1 MLIITYPE
9 PSFRVKKEGDK
20 DYIFDN
26 IRKKWLLL
34 TPEEW
39 VRQNF
44 VQYLVQVKKY
54 PVTLVALEKMILL
67 GELKKRFDI
76 LVYDQQHQP
85 WMMIECKSP
94 TVNLDDTVLHQL
106 LRYHITVPAGLLVIT
121 NGEYSY
127 AWEKRE
133 GQLQM
138 LDALPEWNGGR

>member
-1 MLIITYPE
+1 MLTIEYPE
-9 PSFRVKKEGDK
+9 PAFRIKKQDDK
-20 DYIFDN
+20 DFIFDP

-54 PVTLVALEKMILL
+54 PVTLIALEKMIML

-76 LVYDQQHQP
+76 LIYDTQHRP

-94 TVNLDDTVLHQL
+94 SVNLDEAVLHQL
-106 LRYHITVPAGLLVIT
+106 LRYHISVPTGWLVIT
-121 NGEYSY
+121 NGAYSY
-127 AWEKRE
+127 GWEKRE
-133 GQLQM
+133 GELFGVEG
-138 LDALPEWNGGR
+138 LPEWGKE

>member
-1 MLIITYPE
+1 MLTITYPE
-9 PSFRVKKEGDK
+9 PSFRVKKQGDK
-20 DYIFDN
+20 DFIFDT

-44 VQYLVQVKKY
+44 VQYLVQVKGY

-76 LVYDQQHQP
+76 LVYDRQHRP

-94 TVNLDDTVLHQL
+94 SVSLDDAVLHQL
-106 LRYHITVPAGLLVIT
+106 LRYHISVPAGLLVIT

-133 GQLQM
+133 GQLEM
-138 LDALPEWNGGR
+138 LDALPEWKV

>member
-94 TVNLDDTVLHQL
+94 SVSLDDAVLHQL

-138 LDALPEWNGGR
+138 LDALPEWKL

>member
-1 MLIITYPE
+1 MLTITYPE
-9 PSFRVKKEGDK
+9 PSFRVKKQGEK
-20 DYIFDN
+20 DFIFDT

-76 LVYDQQHQP
+76 LVYDQRHQP

-94 TVNLDDTVLHQL
+94 AISLDDGVLHQL
-106 LRYHITVPAGLLVIT
+106 LRYHISVPAGLLVIT

-138 LDALPEWNGGR
+138 IDALPEWKL

>member
-1 MLIITYPE
+1 MLIIDYPE
-9 PSFRVKKEGDK
+9 PSFRIKKQDDK
-20 DYIFDN
+20 DFIFDA

-54 PVTLVALEKMILL
+54 PVSLVSLEKMILL

-76 LVYDQQHQP
+76 LVYDQHHRP
-85 WMMIECKSP
+85 WMMVECKSP
-94 TVNLDDTVLHQL
+94 SVSLDDAVLHQL
-106 LRYHITVPAGLLVIT
+106 LRYHISVPAGLLVIT

-133 GQLQM
+133 GRLQM
-138 LDALPEWNGGR
+138 INALPEWEL

>member
-94 TVNLDDTVLHQL
+94 SVNLDNAVLHQL

>member
-1 MLIITYPE
+1 MLIIHYPE
-9 PSFRVKKEGDK
+9 PSFRIKKQGDK
-20 DYIFDN
+20 DFIFDA

-44 VQYLVQVKKY
+44 IQYLVQVKKY
-54 PVTLVALEKMILL
+54 PVALVALEKMILL

-76 LVYDQQHQP
+76 LIYDQQHRP

-94 TVNLDDTVLHQL
+94 SVSLDDTVLHQL
-106 LRYHITVPAGLLVIT
+106 LRYHISVPAGLLVIT

-127 AWEKRE
+127 AWEKKE

-138 LDALPEWNGGR
+138 INALPEWNSE

>member
-1 MLIITYPE
+1 MLVISYPE
-9 PSFRVKKEGDK
+9 PSFRIKKQDDK
-20 DYIFDN
+20 DLIFDA

-54 PVTLVALEKMILL
+54 PVALVALEKMILL

-76 LVYDQQHQP
+76 LVYDQHHHP

-94 TVNLDDTVLHQL
+94 SVNLDDAVLHQL
-106 LRYHITVPAGLLVIT
+106 LRYHISVPAGLLVIT

-138 LDALPEWNGGR
+138 IDALPEWKM

>member
-76 LVYDQQHQP
+76 LVYDQYHQP

-94 TVNLDDTVLHQL
+94 SVNLDDTVLHQL